1 MMGFGICWDERERRW
16 EGCALKEGHV
26 YARHGMCMRY
36 EGGRD
41 GGGIGGLE
49 FLSLL
54 SIQCVC
60 VCYGCC
66 AFFHCALL
74 LFTHAN
80 RLAMTLDNGFDL
92 LPSFFYEFT

>member
-60 VCYGCC
+60 VLW
-66 AFFHCALL
+66 LL
-74 LFTHAN
+74 RFLSL
-80 RLAMTLDNGFDL
+80 RVVVVY
-92 LPSFFYEFT
+92 PRK